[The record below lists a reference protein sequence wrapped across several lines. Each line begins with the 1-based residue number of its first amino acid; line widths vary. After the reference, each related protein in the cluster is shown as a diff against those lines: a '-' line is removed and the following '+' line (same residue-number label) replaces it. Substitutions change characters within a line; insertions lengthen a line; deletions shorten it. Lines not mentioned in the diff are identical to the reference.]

1 MDWIPSWNSPRG
13 NSHFFWEGGIPG
25 FPGMSL
31 PQPQL
36 SPGLWDW
43 EKSGVF
49 LLIPNFFQ
57 AEGTTLC
64 LKDSQILAINPNL
77 EVWDG
82 IPALPSA
89 QNSLFQVKFPG
100 FSPVWFF
107 FFWISQKSGNAESQK
122 KSWKFFQHPSS
133 AWSCFSQL
141 KFLQISGKRGR
152 GKNSGILGERKTKA
166 LELPEI
172 FGNF

>member
-1 MDWIPSWNSPRG
+1 
-13 NSHFFWEGGIPG
+13 
-25 FPGMSL
+25 MSL

-64 LKDSQILAINPNL
+64 LKDSQILGINPNP

-107 FFWISQKSGNAESQK
+107 FLDF
-122 KSWKFFQHPSS
+122 
-133 AWSCFSQL
+133 
-141 KFLQISGKRGR
+141 
-152 GKNSGILGERKTKA
+152 
-166 LELPEI
+166 PEI
-172 FGNF
+172 WEC